1 MKTSTLG
8 IMACLAMIG
17 CIDAVVEESHTSVA
31 PPETAEQT
39 SAARPSGDSE
49 NDSAVSDSDSGR
61 EEPVTGDATKTQYN
75 ELTEFERYVLLE
87 KGTER
92 AFSGE
97 YTDTEAKGTYLCR
110 RCNAPLYK
118 SDHKFHSG
126 CGWPAFDDEI
136 DGAVTRLPDVDGL
149 RTEIICTNCGGH
161 LGHVFLGERLTEKN
175 TRHCVN
181 SVSMRFVP
189 EGETVPPV
197 ISADSD
203 DESS

>member
-17 CIDAVVEESHTSVA
+17 CIDAVVEEPDVAGVPPDTAEDLASVD
-31 PPETAEQT
+31 PQNETAVV
-39 SAARPSGDSE
+39 DS
-49 NDSAVSDSDSGR
+49 VSGR
-61 EEPVTGDATKTQYN
+61 EEQVTGDAITTQYN
-75 ELTEFERYVLLE
+75 ELSEFERYVLLE

-97 YTDTEAKGTYLCR
+97 YTDTVAKGTYLCR
-110 RCNAPLYK
+110 RCNAALYK

-136 DGAVTRLPDVDGL
+136 DGAVTRVPDADGL

-161 LGHVFLGERLTEKN
+161 LGHVFLGERLTDKN

-203 DESS
+203 R